1 MRQFPC
7 KILTKRAQDRKRFFG
22 MVRALRTG
30 RGGTWFATYVGK
42 RLSAP
47 AEEACRSAA
56 AVTTLKQERPGP
68 WCGTMDDVAAVLAGR
83 RHT

>member
-1 MRQFPC
+1 
-7 KILTKRAQDRKRFFG
+7 

-47 AEEACRSAA
+47 AEEACRFAA